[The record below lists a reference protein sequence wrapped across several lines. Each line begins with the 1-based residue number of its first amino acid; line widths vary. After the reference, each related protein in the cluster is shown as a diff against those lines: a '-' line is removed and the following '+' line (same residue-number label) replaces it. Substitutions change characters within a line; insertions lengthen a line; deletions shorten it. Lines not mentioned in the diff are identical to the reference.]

1 MGWLIDEGVLERVR
15 RLEISWNRYG
25 IDPYGT
31 SQKDVAR
38 MFTALGFLY
47 KRYFRVTANGLHH
60 VPPRGRAMVIG
71 NHSGGWAV
79 DALMVLSSLF
89 YELPTPR
96 LAHGMVEKFL
106 AKLPFSAIS
115 TNRSG
120 QFVGVP
126 ENALRLLRDERLLM
140 VFPEGARGTAKLFPE
155 RNSLVKFGTG
165 FMRLAMEARAPIV
178 PVGFVGGGEAIPSVF
193 NLYGI
198 GKLVG
203 VPYIPVTPYLLA
215 LPLPV
220 SLHLEYGEPL
230 FFEGTGNE
238 PDEVVAAYVDKVKER
253 IAGLIERGRPA
264 RRQGLSGLRSLLP

>member
-15 RLEISWNRYG
+15 RLEIPWNRYG

-31 SQKDVAR
+31 QQSDVAR
-38 MFTALGFLY
+38 MFTVLGFLY
-47 KRYFRVTANGLHH
+47 RRYFRVTANGLDH
-60 VPPRGRAMVIG
+60 VPARGRAMVIG

-79 DALMVLSSLF
+79 DALMVLASMF
-89 YELPTPR
+89 FDKQPPR

-106 AKLPFSAIS
+106 ARLPFSSIS
-115 TNRSG
+115 SQRSG

-126 ENALRLLRDERLLM
+126 ENALRLLADERLLM

-165 FMRLAMEARAPIV
+165 FMRLAMEARTPIV

-198 GKLVG
+198 GKLFG
-203 VPYIPVTPYLLA
+203 VPYIPVTPYLVA
-215 LPLPV
+215 VPLPV
-220 SLHLEYGEPL
+220 ALHLEYGEPM

-238 PDEVVAAYVDKVKER
+238 PDEVVSAYVDKVKER

-264 RRQGLSGLRSLLP
+264 RREGLTGLRRLLP